1 MIERDIA
8 AKEKLDRR
16 SESPVLYGLKPIY
29 SPFTIAPEV
38 NLADIL
44 LSKIVEGRI
53 KPLAI
58 VGPPGLGKTTTAFE
72 LNKELNFLTNNQ
84 YGLSMHFFDT
94 SFRETE
100 KTIGP
105 RAQYAILG
113 TENEFWDQVNK
124 KIFTNFKKN
133 TAKSKRRYPLEI
145 KTIELPLCGEQDRGV
160 SALSKLFRQPAASL
174 VIGFIPE
181 NTDSELSKTQTKA
194 GRLRSLV
201 ANSEPENVIKT
212 LSQFGVNITIP
223 DDKDITEM
231 GLQIKSIFSRMAEE
245 ERIKALNDEMIRE
258 ISFMSVDINYIKK
271 NILPEKYHTS
281 PFALHMA
288 YTILRKA
295 RVSESNFMLVVNPYL
310 EDTNVNISLN
320 FLTTSG

>member
-1 MIERDIA
+1 MIERYPT
-8 AKEKLDRR
+8 AKEKQDRKP
-16 SESPVLYGLKPIY
+16 ESPVLYGLKPIY
-29 SPFTIAPEV
+29 SPFSVSIDTS
-38 NLADIL
+38 LADVL

-84 YGLSMHFFDT
+84 CGLLMHFFDT

-100 KTIGP
+100 KFIGP
-105 RAQYAILG
+105 RSEHAIQG
-113 TENEFWDQVNK
+113 TEDEFWNQVNK

-133 TAKSKRRYPLEI
+133 TAKSKRHYPLEI

-160 SALSKLFRQPAASL
+160 SALSKLFRQAQSSL

-194 GRLRSLV
+194 GKLRSVV
-201 ANSEPENVIKT
+201 AHSEPREVIKI
-212 LSQFGVNITIP
+212 LSQLGINITIP
-223 DDKDITEM
+223 EGEDVAKI
-231 GLQIKSIFSRMAEE
+231 GQQIKSIFSRMAEE

-258 ISFMSVDINYIKK
+258 VSFMSADINYIRN
-271 NILPEKYHTS
+271 NILPEKYHAS
-281 PFALHMA
+281 PFAIHMA
-288 YTILRKA
+288 YTLIRKA
-295 RVSESNFMLVVNPYL
+295 RLSNSSFMLVVNPYI
-310 EDTNVNISLN
+310 EDIKLNISLN
-320 FLTTSG
+320 FLNKDR